1 MLDQTSGHRARKSVE
16 LLCGAGEPSRGPLP
30 EVSRTKR
37 GSPETAGEII
47 HTHTHACTELLGCL
61 APRFCIFPLKTPY
74 LQDLEQ
80 GCPKEKQIRATEV
93 VCNFLAAGKVQTS
106 S

>member
-1 MLDQTSGHRARKSVE
+1 MLDQTSGQGARKYVE

-30 EVSRTKR
+30 EVSRKKR
-37 GSPETAGEII
+37 SSPETAREIV
-47 HTHTHACTELLGCL
+47 HTHACTELLGCL
-61 APRFCIFPLKTPY
+61 APHFCIFPLETPY

-93 VCNFLAAGKVQTS
+93 VCNFLAAGEVQTS